1 MVKVSVIVPVYNAGE
16 YLRPCLDTLVN
27 QTLREIEI
35 ICVLDCPT
43 DGSDKIVDEYAAL
56 DNRVV
61 VVRNEH
67 NLNIGES
74 RNVGIRHANGIYI
87 GFSDHDDLHELNMYQ
102 ELWNASDEGKRD
114 MVLSGPMAKYC
125 NSNASWSM
133 LFCSFLGRRS
143 TTHITPH
150 IYRRQ
155 FIEEKNLHVID
166 NNVCSIEDT
175 LFNLSFLDAMVE
187 KENFMVVPS
196 EFYHHRDSGS
206 NTNLGYS
213 HWAFNKVE
221 YAVELAASMA
231 EKNKMI
237 GLDVHVALYQLAVK
251 CFYTSFL
258 RERKKNGLFHTLSLF
273 RELKRK
279 GGTCA
284 SLFSSMPIALSGLSL
299 PKRLF
304 LLFLKTCGRNP
315 DMKCGKMC

>member
-1 MVKVSVIVPVYNAGE
+1 MIKVSVIVPVYNAGE
-16 YLRPCLDTLVN
+16 YLRPCLDSLIN

-61 VVRNEH
+61 VVRNER
-67 NLNIGES
+67 NLNIGET
-74 RNVGIRHANGIYI
+74 RNVGIRHAKGIYI
-87 GFSDHDDLHELNMYQ
+87 GFSDQDDLHELNMYQ
-102 ELWNASDEGKRD
+102 ELWNASEEGKRD

-125 NSNASWSM
+125 NNNASWSM

-155 FIEEKNLHVID
+155 FIEGKGIRVVD

-175 LFNLSFLDAMVE
+175 LFNLTFLDAMDDR
-187 KENFMVVPS
+187 ENFSVVPC
-196 EFYHHRDSGS
+196 EFYHHRNSGS

-213 HWAFNKVE
+213 HWAFHKVE
-221 YAVELAASMA
+221 HAVELASSIA
-231 EKNKMI
+231 EKNRMERP
-237 GLDVHVALYQLAVK
+237 DVQVALSQLAVK

-258 RERKKNGLFHTLSLF
+258 RESKKNGFLHTLSLF

-279 GGTCA
+279 GGSCA
-284 SLFSSMPIALSGLSL
+284 SLFSSLKITPHGLSL

-304 LLFLKTCGRNP
+304 LLFLKS
-315 DMKCGKMC
+315 

>member
-1 MVKVSVIVPVYNAGE
+1 MIKVSVIVPVYYAGE
-16 YLRPCLDTLVN
+16 YLRPCLDSLIN
-27 QTLREIEI
+27 QTLREMEI

-43 DGSDKIVDEYAAL
+43 DGSDKIVDEYATK
-56 DNRVV
+56 DERVV
-61 VVRNEH
+61 VVKNEH

-74 RNVGIRHANGIYI
+74 RNVGIRHAKGIYI

-102 ELWNASDEGKRD
+102 ELWNASDEGRRD

-125 NSNASWSM
+125 NGNAYWNM
-133 LFCSFLGRRS
+133 LFCSLLGRRS

-155 FIEEKNLHVID
+155 FIEEKGICVVD

-175 LFNLSFLDAMVE
+175 LFNLTVLDAMVD
-187 KENFMVVPS
+187 KENFAVVPCD
-196 EFYHHRDSGS
+196 FYHHRYSGS

-213 HWAFNKVE
+213 HWAFHKVE
-221 YAVELAASMA
+221 HAVELASSIA
-231 EKNKMI
+231 EKNRMV
-237 GLDVHVALYQLAVK
+237 GPDVQVALSQLAVK
-251 CFYTSFL
+251 SFYTSFL
-258 RERKKNGLFHTLSLF
+258 RECKKNGLFHTLALF

-284 SLFSSMPIALSGLSL
+284 SLFSSLKNTLQGLTL

-304 LLFLKTCGRNP
+304 LLFLKV
-315 DMKCGKMC
+315 